1 MDDAGPVDHRRPVL
15 ATDADAIGRTFSA
28 GGAVHVRGALDPGLI
43 ADVHAEA
50 DAVFRDWSELAAA
63 DRLPAELE
71 APLTRRYI
79 PLTRLPVVADRLS
92 ASLHPFRA
100 LARPY
105 LDKEPEIEPNSHVR
119 SIVLERADAHLPFH
133 QDQTILGRR
142 LFNIWIPLDPC
153 GRDAPGLEVVWES
166 WRELLQPA
174 PAEDAQFPVERA
186 RLDPAT
192 VVGRYGEDACWRPEF
207 RVGDAMVF
215 AGATIHR
222 TYVTPHM
229 TANRMSVEIRLI

>member
-1 MDDAGPVDHRRPVL
+1 MIDHRCAVAVDHDEAV
-15 ATDADAIGRTFSA
+15 AQSFAA
-28 GGAVHVRGALDPGLI
+28 GGAVHIRGALDPALI
-43 ADVHAEA
+43 ADVHAAA
-50 DAVFRDWSELAAA
+50 DAVFRHWSELAATGL
-63 DRLPAELE
+63 LPAEFE
-71 APLTRRYI
+71 APLKRRYV
-79 PLTRLPVVADRLS
+79 PLAQLPDVAERLN
-92 ASLHPFRA
+92 ASLQPFRDLA
-100 LARPY
+100 LPY
-105 LDKEPEIEPNSHVR
+105 LGKEPEIEPNSHVR

-133 QDQTILGRR
+133 QDQTILGCR
-142 LFNIWIPLDPC
+142 LLNIWIPLDPC

-174 PAEDAQFPVERA
+174 PAEDARFPVERV